1 MKWFSIAQ
9 HYLGKRLPSRLLVL
23 CVLAA
28 ALGLYLPSKVQAASP
43 YWYTSI
49 FREYPNELIVK
60 WAGIEEERYM
70 SCKAAPAIAGS
81 GASTGTIGCTYIGAT
96 STPILEREARL
107 AADAATRVQAGG
119 QTTLSASPSSRP
131 VTPTVITQKKTSPD
145 GHFVAY
151 YGSQNDNKGKRIFG
165 VYDTV
170 RKVRYE
176 RSAPVKSWDLLQEA
190 VRLFAFTP
198 DGKTL
203 IYMDDRDGSPMLY
216 TVSLQALA
224 TKGKTALAGKRLST
238 KGYTVADFIVTDND
252 TLFFTANRTVAAR
265 FDLYQ
270 YSLKTEK
277 LTLVENDV
285 SYAMSLRLF
294 AGSVVYARQTEYG
307 SVFAGYSLAT
317 KKAADIITPSAG
329 LVSFT
334 RGQGS
339 LFNGLKTSQFSVGS
353 LSSKTQ
359 VYVMESAAAGATK
372 MNKERPLIV
381 WLHGGP
387 FRMTVPGF
395 NPYKGYAPYD
405 WSLAEMARGGALV
418 AKVNYPGSFGFGTK
432 YANAVQGHVGDADVA
447 FLQDVLKTMARS
459 YSYKNIYVVGNSYG
473 GYLALRSLVAY
484 PKQYAGAIS
493 INGVSDWGTLM
504 AEIDSPFLVHFGG
517 TPNVSKTRAAYQ
529 MASVFDRVQRLTHED
544 PILLMHSRNDA
555 TVPVRQSVNA
565 QQFFEQNSINSHLVF
580 FDDEDHAL
588 ARRESITLL
597 CKKMAEF
604 VGIPEMHTP
613 GVDSTFRCEL

>member
-1 MKWFSIAQ
+1 MC
-9 HYLGKRLPSRLLVL
+9 GVG
-23 CVLAA
+23 AA
-28 ALGLYLPSKVQAASP
+28 TAHAASP
-43 YWYTSI
+43 YWYTSV
-49 FREYPNELIVK
+49 FREYPSELIIK
-60 WAGIEEERYM
+60 WAGIEEERYL
-70 SCKAAPAIAGS
+70 SCKAVPANTATDMS
-81 GASTGTIGCTYIGAT
+81 LTTSTVGCTYIGAT
-96 STPILEREARL
+96 STPILEREERL
-107 AADAATRVQAGG
+107 AAEAAARGQVGG
-119 QTTLSASPSSRP
+119 KSVSSATPSPRP
-131 VTPTVITQKKTSPD
+131 VTSTVITQKKVSPD
-145 GHFVAY
+145 GRFVAY

-170 RKVRYE
+170 RKARYE

-190 VRLFAFTP
+190 VRLFSFTP
-198 DGKTL
+198 DSKTL

-238 KGYTVADFIVTDND
+238 KGYTVADFIVTDAD
-252 TLFFTANRTVAAR
+252 TLFFTANRTVTAR
-265 FDLYQ
+265 FDLYR
-270 YSLKTEK
+270 YSLKSE
-277 LTLVENDV
+277 TLALVAQDV

-294 AGSVVYARQTEYG
+294 AGSLLYARQTEYG
-307 SVFAGYSLAT
+307 SVLAGYSLAT
-317 KKAADIITPSAG
+317 KKAADIVTPSTG
-329 LVSFT
+329 LISFT
-334 RGQGS
+334 RGQQS
-339 LFNGLKTSQFSVGS
+339 LFTGLKTSQVSVGT

-359 VYVMESAAAGATK
+359 VYVMESAAQAAAK
-372 MNKERPLIV
+372 VNKERPLIL

-405 WSLAEMARGGALV
+405 WSLAELARSGALV

-432 YANAVQGHVGDADVA
+432 FANSVQGHVGSADVA
-447 FLQDVLKTMARS
+447 YLQDVLKVLARA
-459 YSYKNIYVVGNSYG
+459 YSYKQVYVVGNSYG

-493 INGVSDWGTLM
+493 VNGVSDWGTLM

-517 TPNVSKTRAAYQ
+517 TPNKSSTRAAYQ
-529 MASVFDRVQRLTHED
+529 MASVFDRVQRLTHDD

-565 QQFFEQNSINSHLVF
+565 QQFFEQNNVNSHLVF

-604 VGIPEMHTP
+604 IGISNALVP